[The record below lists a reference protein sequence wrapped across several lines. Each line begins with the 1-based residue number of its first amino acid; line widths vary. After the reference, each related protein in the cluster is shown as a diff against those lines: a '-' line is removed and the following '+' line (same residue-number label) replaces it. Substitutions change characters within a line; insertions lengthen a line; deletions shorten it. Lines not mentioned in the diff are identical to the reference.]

1 MFEPPQH
8 SFASDNAAGIAAEVL
23 SAIADANHGSAIA
36 YGADAV
42 TAEFQERI
50 RELFGPDATALLAW
64 GGTGANIVGLS
75 TLVAPYQS
83 IICPA
88 GAHINVDECGAAQ
101 RFIGCK
107 LVAVPTADGK
117 LRPADIEA
125 QLHVLGNV
133 HHVQPGAI
141 SITQSTELGTLYSV
155 PEVRALCDTAKAA
168 GLRVHMDGARVA
180 NAAAA
185 LDVPVR
191 EFTVDV
197 GVDVL
202 SFGGTKN
209 GIAYGEAVVVLNPD
223 LAEAARFHQK
233 QAAQLPSKMRFVA
246 AQFNALLTNDLWLRH
261 ARHANE
267 MAQRLAKGAADI
279 EGVKINQAVEVNA
292 VFANLESEAIKRLQA
307 WSYFYAWPPVEVDST
322 GGSRSDV
329 RWMTSFETTEQDVDR
344 FIDAVAREVA

>member
-8 SFASDNAAGIAAEVL
+8 SFASDNAAGIAPEVL
-23 SAIADANHGSAIA
+23 SAIADVNHGSAIA
-36 YGADAV
+36 YGADSV
-42 TAEFQERI
+42 TARFQERI
-50 RELFGPDATALLAW
+50 GGLFGPDATALLAW

-75 TLVAPYQS
+75 TLIAPYQS
-83 IICPA
+83 IICPT
-88 GAHINVDECGAAQ
+88 GAHINVDECGAAE

-107 LVAVPTADGK
+107 LVGVPTADGK
-117 LRPADIEA
+117 LRPGDVEA
-125 QLHVLGNV
+125 QLHVLGDV

-141 SITQSTELGTLYSV
+141 SVTQSTELGTLYSV
-155 PEVRALCDTAKAA
+155 EELQAVCAVAKNA
-168 GLRVHMDGARVA
+168 GLRVHMDGARLA

-209 GIAYGEAVVVLNPD
+209 GIAYGEAVVVLDPE
-223 LAEAARFHQK
+223 LADAARFYQK
-233 QAAQLPSKMRFVA
+233 QSAQLPSKMRFVA
-246 AQFNALLTNDLWLRH
+246 AQFNALFTDDLWLRH

-267 MAQRLAKGAADI
+267 MSQRLAKGAADI
-279 EGVKINQAVEVNA
+279 DGVQINQAVEVNA
-292 VFANLESEAIKRLQA
+292 VFANLETEAIKALQA
-307 WSYFYAWPPVEVDST
+307 WSYFYAWPPGEVDLD
-322 GGSRSDV
+322 GGTRSDV

-344 FIDAVAREVA
+344 FLDAVAREVA